1 MLYSHQKDFC
11 YTHSCDGASVQ
22 VVDTSGGVATDDGC
36 KCWAKEVRD
45 MDAGPSHSR
54 SGVCVHL
61 LLGLFF
67 SSSSMVIGTR
77 ILERLIL

>member
-22 VVDTSGGVATDDGC
+22 VVGTIGGVTNDDGC

-77 ILERLIL
+77 IHERLIL